1 MINLSRILNQ
11 AENERTIFFLRRHW
25 FTISPVLMG
34 FIVALLLPI
43 GAYAL
48 ISYRAPEFLA
58 DPARFTLFVL
68 GASMFFLYAWLF
80 LFMNFLDWFLDIWIV
95 TDHRIVNIEQSGLFG
110 RTMSELMLYN
120 VQDVTSEVKGFL
132 HTVFNYGIIEIQTA
146 GEKDRFIFEN
156 VPHPDHLAKRILE
169 LAGQQRSAAPN
180 NQTI

>member
-25 FTISPVLMG
+25 FTVSPVLFG
-34 FIVALLLPI
+34 FVVALLIPF
-43 GAYAL
+43 GAYAFFT
-48 ISYRAPEFLA
+48 YRMPELFA
-58 DPARFTLFVL
+58 DPAHVALFVL

-132 HTVFNYGIIEIQTA
+132 HTIFNYGRIEIETA
-146 GEKDRFIFEN
+146 AEKERFIFDN

-169 LAGQQRSAAPN
+169 LAGQQRAAAVTTP
-180 NQTI
+180 TP